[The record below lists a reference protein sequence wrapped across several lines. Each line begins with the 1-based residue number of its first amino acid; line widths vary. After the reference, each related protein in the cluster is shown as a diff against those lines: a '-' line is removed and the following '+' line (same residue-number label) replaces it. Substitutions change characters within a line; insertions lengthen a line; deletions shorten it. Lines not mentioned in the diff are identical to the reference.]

1 MAMRVWLYTRLSND
15 DDPAQNSL
23 QNQQEICRAFAEKQ
37 SWTIAGSSAD
47 DNISG
52 MNFSRRGL
60 DMLTAAVQAKQV
72 DAVLVKDLSRLA
84 VTEPKPHCSST
95 T

>member
-23 QNQQEICRAFAEKQ
+23 QNQQESCRAFAEKNGW
-37 SWTIAGSSAD
+37 SIAGSAAD

-60 DMLTAAVQAKQV
+60 DKVKRIDETDWYRHEGFFPVIIGKQ
-72 DAVLVKDLSRLA
+72 
-84 VTEPKPHCSST
+84 E
-95 T
+95 

>member
-1 MAMRVWLYTRLSND
+1 MRVWLYARLSND

-37 SWTIAGSSAD
+37 SWTIAGSSTD

-72 DAVLVKDLSRLA
+72 TASILSRDRKAKRLMW
-84 VTEPKPHCSST
+84 
-95 T
+95 